1 MKIALVHDWVV
12 TNGGAEKCLEIF
24 HELYPQAHLYT
35 LLYKAET
42 VKALGFT
49 ENQVTASFLNKRRGI
64 IKKYRRYLP
73 FFPFAIEQLD
83 LSDEEIILSSSHCV
97 AKGIL
102 TRSDQLHICY
112 CHTPVRYAWDLT
124 FPYLQEHNLHKGL
137 KSTLA
142 RIVLHY
148 LRLWDVSSANRVDH
162 FIANS
167 HYTAH
172 RIWRTYKR
180 EATVIYP
187 PVDTEK
193 FTLQNE
199 RGDYFLFVSRLVP
212 YKKADMVIRTFIEL
226 GLPLKVVGDGP
237 MMRECQQLATAN
249 IEILGELESDQIVRL
264 MSGARALV
272 FAAEEDFGIV
282 PVEAQACGTPVIA
295 YGRGG
300 VTETVVPADG
310 DNWGEA
316 TGIFFNK
323 QNPTELHKAV
333 EQFLLWEVKF
343 DRQAIRRNA
352 ERFSAERFRREIEE
366 FITARQMELQER
378 K

>member
-1 MKIALVHDWVV
+1 MRIALVHDWIVSK
-12 TNGGAEKCLEIF
+12 GGAEKCLEIF
-24 HELYPQAHLYT
+24 HQLYPHAHLYT
-35 LLYKAET
+35 LLYKPET
-42 VKALGFT
+42 VKDLGFS
-49 ENQVTASFLNKRRGI
+49 ENQVTASFLNNRRGI
-64 IKKYRRYLP
+64 INKYRRYLP

-83 LSDEEIILSSSHCV
+83 LSEAEVILSSSHCV

-212 YKKADMVIRTFIEL
+212 YKKAEMVIRTFIEL

-249 IEILGELESDQIVRL
+249 IEILGELGSDQVVRL
-264 MSGARALV
+264 MSRARALV

-295 YGRGG
+295 FGRGG
-300 VTETVVPADG
+300 VTETVIPADG
-310 DNWGEA
+310 TNWEKA
-316 TGIFFNK
+316 TGVFFYEQK
-323 QNPTELHKAV
+323 EMDVQKAV
-333 EQFLLWEVKF
+333 EQFIKWESSF
-343 DRQAIRRNA
+343 DRQVIRKNA
-352 ERFSAERFRREIEE
+352 ERFSADRFRREMTD
-366 FITARQMELQER
+366 FINSKISMLVD
-378 K
+378 

>member
-1 MKIALVHDWVV
+1 MRIALVHDWAVSM
-12 TNGGAEKCLEIF
+12 GGAEKCLEIF
-24 HELYPQAHLYT
+24 HELYPEAPLFT
-35 LLYKAET
+35 LLYQTET
-42 VKALGFT
+42 IEKLGFAQH
-49 ENQVTASFLNKRRGI
+49 QVTPSFLQKKRGI
-64 IKKYRRYLP
+64 TKSYRRYLP

-83 LSDEEIILSSSHCV
+83 LSGAEVILSSSHCV

-295 YGRGG
+295 FGRGG
-300 VTETVVPADG
+300 LTETVVPADG
-310 DNWGEA
+310 INWEKA
-316 TGIFFNK
+316 TGVFFYEQK
-323 QNPTELHKAV
+323 EMDVQKAV
-333 EQFLLWEVKF
+333 EQFIKWESSF
-343 DRQAIRRNA
+343 DRQVIRKNA
-352 ERFSAERFRREIEE
+352 ERFSADRFRREMTD
-366 FITARQMELQER
+366 FINSKISMLVD
-378 K
+378 